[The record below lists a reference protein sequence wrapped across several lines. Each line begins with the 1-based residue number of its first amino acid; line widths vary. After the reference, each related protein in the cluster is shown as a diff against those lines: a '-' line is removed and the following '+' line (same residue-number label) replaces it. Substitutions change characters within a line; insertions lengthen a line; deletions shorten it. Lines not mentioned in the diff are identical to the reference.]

1 MSTSMPRGPEN
12 DEGLVSE
19 PIPTTFLE
27 RALELLPKADP
38 PVVVGLV
45 LVYAMTQSVAP
56 EKVMG
61 LILCAV
67 APVIL
72 WRVLQRLRWV

>member
-12 DEGLVSE
+12 DEGPASE
-19 PIPTTFLE
+19 PNPTAFLE

-38 PVVVGLV
+38 PVLVGLV
-45 LVYAMTQSVAP
+45 LLYAMTQSVAP
-56 EKVMG
+56 EKVMV
-61 LILCAV
+61 LIPCTV
-67 APVIL
+67 APVII